1 MAKAIESLLGF
12 RTLIDMVKSPV
23 GGVPNVWPTECLT
36 TTRPLAS
43 DTAEWV
49 EQISART
56 NAPTVNY
63 GSAARKMAQEQVS
76 TRTAKCIYS
85 NNYIDHKGAVLNAL
99 NGSDREA
106 QNRAKML
113 VDYQTMEFRRKMQ
126 NTRISAISSAFRYGA
141 IYLDG
146 DGNIL
151 PSSSGAV
158 QTIDL
163 SVPAANKN
171 QLNGVIAAAWNVAG
185 TDILGHLSALNL
197 AAVQQS
203 GLPLKY
209 AYYGSAIPG
218 YLTGNTNIKEI
229 MKSDSGLTSQL
240 RQNKIPT
247 GFGIE
252 NLEWRPLVTSFFVDS
267 TGTNQTWFPS
277 DFVVFMPEI
286 TRDWYEFLEGRYQL
300 PDTAVGMG
308 ISSGDPSMVDFGSVN
323 GMASYVKKIDD
334 PVGLRH
340 YQSDMFL
347 PTFKVPSAVFIADT
361 VA

>member
-36 TTRPLAS
+36 TTRPLGS

-63 GSAARKMAQEQVS
+63 GSAARKMAQEQVT

-85 NNYIDHKGAVLNAL
+85 NNYVDHKGSVLNAL
-99 NGSDREA
+99 NGEDRGA

-171 QLNGVIAAAWNVAG
+171 QIASAISASWATAG
-185 TDILGHLSALNL
+185 TDILGDLSTINL
-197 AAVQQS
+197 RAVQTS

-209 AYYGSAIPG
+209 AYYGKSIPG
-218 YLTGNTNIKEI
+218 YLTGNTNVKEL
-229 MKSDSGLTSQL
+229 MKSDAGLTTQL
-240 RQNKIPT
+240 RQNRIPQ

-267 TGTNQTWFPS
+267 TGTNREWFPG
-277 DFVVFMPEI
+277 DFVVFMPEV
-286 TRDWYEFLEGRYQL
+286 TRDWYELLEGRYQI
-300 PDTAVGMG
+300 PDTAAGMG
-308 ISSGDPSMVDFGSVN
+308 IQSSDPSMGDFGSVN
-323 GMASYVKKIDD
+323 GMASWVKKQDD

-340 YQSDMFL
+340 HQADMFL